1 MNKKTLPGALL
12 GLLLLAVVTGW
23 SPAPDSL
30 RTTTD
35 PVVEAAMNGDVAMLR
50 TLLEQGMDV
59 NAREG
64 DGTTALHWAA
74 LKGDAEVV
82 GILLASGA
90 DLEAVTRNGDYTP
103 LHMAAMEGHAEVAR
117 MLLAAGS
124 QVEART
130 SSGGVTALHLA
141 ARVGKAE
148 TVAALLEHG
157 AEVDSREDARGQT
170 PLMFAAAWNRIEA
183 LDALL
188 AAGASTG
195 TRSRA
200 VDLPTRQEVDRMA
213 QQRRREVLDEFRV
226 AAGSPIGW
234 RPSPSEV
241 QAAVRAAQE
250 VQRDAME
257 TLDAVEEMDH
267 EVDMATGEISGFS
280 GLVGRQG
287 GLTPLLHAARE
298 GHREAALR
306 LVDAGA
312 DVNGLS
318 GGDRTSPMLI
328 ATINGHFDLA
338 LELLER
344 GADPNLASMSGATPL
359 YTAINTHWAPRSR
372 YPQQFAYMTQE
383 ATYLDVMKAL
393 LEAGADPNMRLE
405 RHLWYK
411 SYTFDLL
418 QIDSKGATPFWRAAY
433 ATDVEAMKLLVAHGA
448 DPSIPTVKPPE
459 RRRGYGSGPTEDPSG
474 LEPIPAGGPGVYAI
488 HAAAGVGY
496 GEGFAANAHRHVPGG
511 WMPAIRYLVE
521 ELGMD
526 VNARDHN
533 GYSPLHHAAARGDN
547 QLIEYLVSQGADVTV
562 VSRRGQTTV
571 DMANGPVERIS
582 PFPRTIALLEGLG
595 AKNNNNCLSC

>member
-1 MNKKTLPGALL
+1 
-12 GLLLLAVVTGW
+12 
-23 SPAPDSL
+23 
-30 RTTTD
+30 
-35 PVVEAAMNGDVAMLR
+35 
-50 TLLEQGMDV
+50 
-59 NAREG
+59 
-64 DGTTALHWAA
+64 
-74 LKGDAEVV
+74 
-82 GILLASGA
+82 
-90 DLEAVTRNGDYTP
+90 
-103 LHMAAMEGHAEVAR
+103 
-117 MLLAAGS
+117 
-124 QVEART
+124 
-130 SSGGVTALHLA
+130 
-141 ARVGKAE
+141 
-148 TVAALLEHG
+148 
-157 AEVDSREDARGQT
+157 
-170 PLMFAAAWNRIEA
+170 
-183 LDALL
+183 
-188 AAGASTG
+188 
-195 TRSRA
+195 
-200 VDLPTRQEVDRMA
+200 
-213 QQRRREVLDEFRV
+213 
-226 AAGSPIGW
+226 
-234 RPSPSEV
+234 
-241 QAAVRAAQE
+241 
-250 VQRDAME
+250 
-257 TLDAVEEMDH
+257 
-267 EVDMATGEISGFS
+267 
-280 GLVGRQG
+280 
-287 GLTPLLHAARE
+287 
-298 GHREAALR
+298 
-306 LVDAGA
+306 
-312 DVNGLS
+312 
-318 GGDRTSPMLI
+318 
-328 ATINGHFDLA
+328 
-338 LELLER
+338 
-344 GADPNLASMSGATPL
+344 
-359 YTAINTHWAPRSR
+359 
-372 YPQQFAYMTQE
+372 
-383 ATYLDVMKAL
+383 MKAL